1 MEVFITKIIDD
12 YEEDLI
18 GTYDTLEKAKE
29 GGYKSLY
36 IYDDPIILIYKTIL
50 NKEEIE
56 LVYKENFEE

>member
-29 GGYKSLY
+29 GGYRSLY
-36 IYDDPIILIYKTIL
+36 IYDDLLY
-50 NKEEIE
+50 
-56 LVYKENFEE
+56 

>member
-29 GGYKSLY
+29 GR
-36 IYDDPIILIYKTIL
+36 
-50 NKEEIE
+50 NKIE
-56 LVYKENFEE
+56 